1 MKNATLWQGKNK
13 MHEKYT
19 LYLCRTASLKCQS
32 FVSLVRNKLA
42 DVQWNKRDLLFI
54 LRPTRRGPVDSVEF
68 VVKKKKKK
76 EGEKEKKG
84 KRKLGGAVSNLARTF
99 SIPKAKGLGLSVG
112 EVDQKFLAHVRGDFK
127 WKGRVVNFVI
137 RRIPRALARC
147 SFRFTGPNFSSLTR

>member
-1 MKNATLWQGKNK
+1 MQYSDRKRVKRIKT
-13 MHEKYT
+13 
-19 LYLCRTASLKCQS
+19 YLCRTASLKCQS
-32 FVSLVRNKLA
+32 FVSSVRNKLT
-42 DVQWNKRDLLFI
+42 DVQWNKHDLLFI

-68 VVKKKKKK
+68 VVKK
-76 EGEKEKKG
+76 KEKKG

>member
-1 MKNATLWQGKNK
+1 MQHSDRERVKCMKNTRHICVVLHHSNVKV
-13 MHEKYT
+13 
-19 LYLCRTASLKCQS
+19 S
-32 FVSLVRNKLA
+32 FRQVRNKLA

-68 VVKKKKKK
+68 VVKKKEVK
-76 EGEKEKKG
+76 EEKG

-99 SIPKAKGLGLSVG
+99 SIPKAKGLELSVG